1 MIRYEDGSSAKV
13 STRLDIDPAQ
23 ALVDL
28 TMNFPIDTRKISSV
42 ILIIPSYGTIPDG
55 LQGAGNKGWTF
66 IDEIIIE

>member
-1 MIRYEDGSSAKV
+1 LIRYEDGSSAKV